1 MIPAELTSR
10 PQWVTWRYETRDKK
24 PTKVPYRPSGQR
36 ASSTDPK
43 TWTSFE
49 QANAAAK
56 RFDGIGFVF
65 AKDDPYTGVDF
76 DGVIDPD
83 TGEVHPD
90 AAELV
95 QELNSY
101 TELSPSRTGAH
112 VLVKATKNGFPHSST
127 SKTPWEKKFEV
138 YDQGRFFTFTGKRL
152 NERGIEPR
160 QAELD
165 RVLRRIWPEPAP
177 RQDASPAPKREP
189 APKHDP
195 AVLERWKEK
204 PRFCELLERPV
215 DDQSERDFALAC
227 FAFEHGAERE
237 EVVKLVQASRH
248 STAGD
253 AKSARGDYLQR
264 TVDAARVRAL
274 EKASTE
280 KAGELTELLGL
291 KPDRKVVRV
300 DVYGRGSNATVEIGL
315 ANNEEIVLDTIGRV
329 ASTTKFTA
337 EIAIQVGARPT
348 LKMTDVVRILAL
360 IHDLGEHHHGLENED
375 RAADFATDYLRAA
388 RIEPVRMADQHSRWR
403 AFSLLDQVDPMARAE
418 GSIAASSVVLQDED
432 TGWLYVRASWF
443 GAHVRQQ
450 SGPGEAAIIL
460 RAVLRL
466 GWRKPGR
473 HGQIKATAPGRKD
486 TLHWAFLEVPPNWRN
501 R

>member
-1 MIPAELTSR
+1 MIPAELTAR
-10 PQWVTWRYETRDKK
+10 PQWVTWRYETRDNK

-36 ASSTDPK
+36 ASSTDPNS
-43 TWTSFE
+43 WTSFE
-49 QANAAAK
+49 QASAAAE

-83 TGEVHPD
+83 TGEIHEA

-95 QELNSY
+95 KVLDSY

-112 VLVKATKNGFPHSST
+112 VLVEATKNGFPHSST
-127 SKTPWEKKFEV
+127 SKTPWGKKFEV
-138 YDQGRFFTFTGKRL
+138 YDRSRFFTFTGQRL
-152 NERGIEPR
+152 NERGVEPR
-160 QAELD
+160 QQELD
-165 RVLRRIWPEPAP
+165 RVLRRIWPEFAP
-177 RQDASPAPKREP
+177 RQDASPAPERA
-189 APKHDP
+189 APKPDP
-195 AVLERWKEK
+195 
-204 PRFCELLERPV
+204 ELLKRWRKRSQFADLLSRPV
-215 DDQSERDFALAC
+215 DDQSERDFAIAC
-227 FAFEHGAERE
+227 FAFEHGADRE
-237 EVVKLVQASRH
+237 EVVKLVQVSRQA
-248 STAGD
+248 TAGD
-253 AKSARGDYLQR
+253 VKAMRGDYLER

-274 EKASTE
+274 KKASTE
-280 KAGELTELLGL
+280 NADELTELLGL
-291 KPDRKVVRV
+291 RPDRKVVRV

-315 ANNEEIVLDTIGRV
+315 ANGEEIVLDTVGRV

-348 LKMTDVVRILAL
+348 LKMADVVRALAL
-360 IHDLGEHHHGLENED
+360 IHDLGEHHRGLENED

-388 RIEPVRMADQHSRWR
+388 RLEPVRMADQHSRWR
-403 AFSLLDQVDPMARAE
+403 AFSLLDQIDPTAE
-418 GSIAASSVVLQDED
+418 GRSIAAGSVVLEDAD

-443 GAHVRQQ
+443 GAHIRQQ

-486 TLHWAFLEVPPNWRN
+486 TLHWAFLEVPPDWRN